1 MQNSNAQKDV
11 FDTIPYLLQHISSVL
26 DRQFANELEEQTG
39 ITLSQLRVVEAL
51 IQQPYSLQRSIAEFL
66 GQTESAISRQIAI
79 LEERGFVVR
88 KKNPNDSRQRII
100 ALQPSAKKIAVVAQ
114 QLRKVCYQR
123 VLQSTLN
130 QRALS
135 DLSGQLNLLHDR
147 LCSSSP
153 YGCTQHI
160 R

>member
-1 MQNSNAQKDV
+1 MNQAHTKKDV

-26 DRQFANELEEQTG
+26 DRQFATELEEQTDV
-39 ITLSQLRVVEAL
+39 TLSQLRVIEAL
-51 IQQPYSLQRSIAEFL
+51 LQQPYSLQRSIADFL
-66 GQTESAISRQIAI
+66 GQTESAISRQVAI
-79 LEERGFVVR
+79 LEEQGYVVR

-100 ALQPSAKKIAVVAQ
+100 ALQPEAKQVAASAK

-123 VLQSTLN
+123 VLQSTLGPQN
-130 QRALS
+130 LHS
-135 DLSGQLNLLHDR
+135 LSGQLNLLHDR